1 MADLIDRHL
10 DLGAEREVGWHPGLQ
25 TAFAPTPR
33 AGRDRWHAD
42 GLGRQRQADWQ
53 LAVVPTRPEYWM
65 ATPTDCRPLLS
76 KVVSSTIQGSMVPR
90 FCIAGTTRPSTRSR
104 TGPSFQL
111 ASLTKCW
118 IDWCRRET
126 FPLSR
131 RSAIGSMLLRSP
143 GSSSPVMESLSPRR
157 RASLPTTV
165 PR

>member
-1 MADLIDRHL
+1 MPAALEQGRVIDDPVLNGAALLHRRH
-10 DLGAEREVGWHPGLQ
+10 DPTEHPLPQ
-25 TAFAPTPR
+25 
-33 AGRDRWHAD
+33 
-42 GLGRQRQADWQ
+42 
-53 LAVVPTRPEYWM
+53 
-65 ATPTDCRPLLS
+65 
-76 KVVSSTIQGSMVPR
+76 
-90 FCIAGTTRPSTRSR
+90 
-104 TGPSFQL
+104 GPSFQL

>member
-1 MADLIDRHL
+1 MLTASVASDRL
-10 DLGAEREVGWHPGLQ
+10 
-25 TAFAPTPR
+25 TS
-33 AGRDRWHAD
+33 
-42 GLGRQRQADWQ
+42 DWQ

-76 KVVSSTIQGSMVPR
+76 KVVSSTIQCSMVPR

-118 IDWCRRET
+118 IDWWRRET
-126 FPLSR
+126 FPLSS

-143 GSSSPVMESLSPRR
+143 GSSSPVM
-157 RASLPTTV
+157 
-165 PR
+165 

>member
-65 ATPTDCRPLLS
+65 ATPCRPLLS